1 MTNPNSGTSRWWLQ
15 QIPRVGPA
23 DEEVLCMTDMLQK
36 ISGSFIT
43 GFWHLIP
50 YVLQEKVSFIKYK
63 FYKTVKC
70 FDIIKTRWALFNETF
85 AFARFLM
92 FKVKLVTKWS
102 WSSYIFIHQSWLLF
116 FFNQLWHW
124 KCCSHQYSILKW
136 QIEFWVLENVYKK
149 VMITVN
155 AMYHT

>member
-116 FFNQLWHW
+116 FFLISFDTENAVHI
-124 KCCSHQYSILKW
+124 SIA
-136 QIEFWVLENVYKK
+136 FWNGR
-149 VMITVN
+149 
-155 AMYHT
+155 